1 MAAFE
6 PKTAVAIEVAAGV
19 SVCAYL
25 AASVFAPLVCAPFHF
40 IIALVWPLQS
50 RLQLTM
56 PKFLALAIAIFL
68 TVAVCLP
75 LLHLPFGALAGLD
88 ISSSRTPRDIR
99 RSITRW
105 WPVAALWAQHFNVGW
120 LFRRARKSAAQG
132 YFYPAQ
138 VNGRLYPTPSAQ
150 IQNDAMPV
158 P

>member
-6 PKTAVAIEVAAGV
+6 PKTAVAIEMPRGSR
-19 SVCAYL
+19 SVPIWRR
-25 AASVFAPLVCAPFHF
+25 ASLRRSYVPLF

-150 IQNDAMPV
+150 FQNDAMPV